1 MPYTPDDKPWLDYLD
16 LTELYGNSVPPK
28 ESNTW
33 RIVYLSFLC
42 AAIVI
47 GSTAVGYW
55 LMCTLYPE

>member
-16 LTELYGNSVPPK
+16 TAELYDDDSVPPK
-28 ESNTW
+28 KHNW
-33 RIVYLSFLC
+33 RIVYLSLLC

-55 LMCTLYPE
+55 LINTLYPE